1 MTNLKANKINPDAAK
16 ALSTLFRDNPHCD
29 IAEVPLL
36 RQLLLAHA
44 PELLRHTN
52 EAQLL
57 RNRIRAYLFEQPQL
71 KDTGLQ
77 RAVPQDLFDGLYV
90 LKKMLRDFNWATVE
104 ESMRQK
110 KIALGARLDKILK
123 EEEEE

>member
-1 MTNLKANKINPDAAK
+1 MTNIKASEINPGVAK
-16 ALSTLFRDNPHCD
+16 TLFTLFRDNPHCD

-90 LKKMLRDFNWATVE
+90 LKKMLRDFNWVIVE

-110 KIALGARLDKILK
+110 KMVFGLWLDNILK

>member
-1 MTNLKANKINPDAAK
+1 MTNIKASKINSRAAK
-16 ALSTLFRDNPHCD
+16 PLSTLFRDDPHCD
-29 IAEVPLL
+29 IAEIPLL

-77 RAVPQDLFDGLYV
+77 KAVPPDLFDGLYV
-90 LKKMLRDFNWATVE
+90 LKKMLRDFSWAIVE

-110 KIALGARLDKILK
+110 KMVFGAWLDTVLK